1 MLRSDLPI
9 SLPFSTT
16 ITSKFETGFV
26 LSQITTGAPTTG
38 AVNTDLAIFEI
49 PFKCK
54 VYEAG
59 VLVLAD
65 LAGTNPGPHDFRFDV
80 RLTAGSDTGR
90 TDGSAGIV
98 YLYETGASAQ
108 GDYCYDLAGQ
118 TPYDNTDDTGCSLLE
133 PGMQVVFQTGST
145 ALTGT
150 GMITAGS
157 KVRPFLLV
165 EYMPEVRG
173 NLVNAQETT

>member
-9 SLPFSTT
+9 QLQYCSTQ
-16 ITSKFETGFV
+16 TSKWEDGIDLTDIPGGP
-26 LSQITTGAPTTG
+26 LAA
-38 AVNTDLAIFEI
+38 AVVNADLVVFDI

-59 VLVLAD
+59 ITVLTGLG
-65 LAGTNPGPHDFRFDV
+65 GTNPGPIDFRFDV

-90 TDGSAGIV
+90 SDGSAGII

-108 GDYCYDLAGQ
+108 GDYVYDLAGQ
-118 TPYDNTDDTGCSLLE
+118 TPYDDTDNTGCSLLE

-145 ALTGT
+145 NLAGAAL
-150 GMITAGS
+150 AG
-157 KVRPFLLV
+157 KIKPFLLV
-165 EYMPEVRG
+165 EYMPETRE
-173 NLVNAQETT
+173 NLTNAQETS

>member
-16 ITSKFETGFV
+16 IATKFESGFV
-26 LSQITTGAPTTG
+26 LSQIQATAPLLAPTN
-38 AVNTDLAIFEI
+38 VDLAIFDI

-54 VYEAG
+54 VKEAG
-59 VLVLAD
+59 VVILAN
-65 LAGTNPGPHDFRFDV
+65 LAGSNPGPIDFRFDV

-98 YLYETGASAQ
+98 YLYETGVSSQ
-108 GDYCYDLAGQ
+108 GEYGYDLAGQ
-118 TPYDNTDDTGCSLLE
+118 TPYNSVTDAGCSLLE

-145 ALTGT
+145 CLAGA
-150 GMITAGS
+150 GMFTAGS
-157 KVRPFLLV
+157 KVRPVLLV
-165 EYMPEVRG
+165 EYLPESRG
-173 NLVNAQETT
+173 NLVNAQETS

>member
-9 SLPFSTT
+9 SLPFSSTL
-16 ITSKFETGFV
+16 TSKFEDGIDLNGIAGTNNG
-26 LSQITTGAPTTG
+26 SET
-38 AVNTDLAIFEI
+38 NTDLVVFDI

-59 VLVLAD
+59 IVILTG
-65 LAGTNPGPHDFRFDV
+65 LAGDTNPGPCDFRFDV
-80 RLTAGSDTGR
+80 RKTAGSDTGR
-90 TDGSAGIV
+90 GDGDAGII

-108 GDYCYDLAGQ
+108 GEYVYDLAGQ
-118 TPYDNTDDTGCSLLE
+118 TPWAAGAGCSLLE
-133 PGMQVVFQTGST
+133 PGMQVVFQTGAS
-145 ALTGT
+145 LIEGPNL
-150 GMITAGS
+150 AG
-157 KVRPFLLV
+157 KIKPFLLV